1 MKVQHNVK
9 LSPCGRKDIPPN
21 AEWKTVYAKF
31 PIEKLKKGY
40 SFNTGIEYE
49 YGKTISIKNSC
60 RVKARNL
67 GINAKFAVREWKG
80 KIRVWRTK

>member
-1 MKVQHNVK
+1 MKLQRNVK
-9 LSPCGRKDIPPN
+9 LSGCGRKDIPPN
-21 AEWKTVYAKF
+21 KDWKHIYSEF
-31 PIEKLKKGY
+31 PIERMKKGH
-40 SFNTGIEYE
+40 SFNTEIDYE

-60 RVKARNL
+60 RNKARNL